1 MRILKLEIKRVL
13 KTRIT
18 LILLLVSLL
27 FSAVLAYLPTTFTYS
42 SYTDDAGKKVELT
55 GLASINYEKGI
66 QSDIAGEVT
75 PDKVRQAVEAYQAC
89 LNEYGVENSYEL
101 PDGVYAERIT
111 PFAPL
116 LSGVKEA
123 FADPTTGMAPTVME
137 IAPESVDGYY
147 AACNERIVSLM
158 KMEQKEHPA
167 AQAAAIEMFNS
178 VDKPFLL
185 YPGSNP
191 NALDYQMMLSFL
203 IMLFCTIIAA
213 PVFTSDYQSGADDI
227 LRCTKHGRARLGV
240 SRVISALLI
249 CGISFALCTAVYITV
264 SNCLFG
270 WECTKTSIQMIYS
283 VVTLAAMDM
292 GGLQQFVAVGSLL
305 SLLATVSL
313 SLFISSKAKNNV
325 VSLSLALM
333 FCILPI
339 VVNLVV
345 PGELGVWLRCLLP
358 SAGASLQSSVLYA
371 IADFEFLNV
380 GGFAAWTP
388 YAIIAF
394 AAIEIPLFAWLA
406 IHSYST
412 HRIK

>member
-1 MRILKLEIKRVL
+1 MRMLKLEIKRVL
-13 KTRIT
+13 KTRLT

-27 FSAVLAYLPTTFTYS
+27 LSVVLAYLPTTFTYS
-42 SYTDDAGKKVELT
+42 SYTDEAGREVGLT
-55 GLASINYEKGI
+55 GLASIRYEKDI
-66 QSDIAGEVT
+66 QSDTAGAVT

-89 LNEYGVENSYEL
+89 LKEYGVENSYEL

-123 FADPTTGMAPTVME
+123 FADPDTGMAPTIME

-147 AACNERIVSLM
+147 AACDARISSLM
-158 KMEQKEHPA
+158 KMEQKGHPA
-167 AQAAAIEMFNS
+167 AQAAGIEMFNK
-178 VDKPFLL
+178 VKKPFLL
-185 YPGSNP
+185 YPGSNS
-191 NALDYQMMLSFL
+191 NALDYQVMLSFL
-203 IMLFCTIIAA
+203 IMLFCTVIAA

-227 LRCTKHGRARLGV
+227 LRCTRHGRARLGA
-240 SRVISALLI
+240 SRVVSALLI
-249 CGISFALCTAVYITV
+249 CGISFSLCAAVYITV

-283 VVTLAAMDM
+283 IVTLAAMDV
-292 GGLQQFVAVGSLL
+292 GGLQGFVAAGSLL
-305 SLLATVSL
+305 SLLAMVSL
-313 SLFISSKAKNNV
+313 SLFISAKAKNNV

-333 FCILPI
+333 FCILPV

-345 PGELGVWLRCLLP
+345 PGELGVWLRCMLP

-371 IADFEFLNV
+371 ITEFEFLNI

-388 YAIIAF
+388 YAIITL
-394 AAIEIPLFAWLA
+394 AAIEIPLFAGLA
-406 IHSYST
+406 IHSYC
-412 HRIK
+412 HKANA